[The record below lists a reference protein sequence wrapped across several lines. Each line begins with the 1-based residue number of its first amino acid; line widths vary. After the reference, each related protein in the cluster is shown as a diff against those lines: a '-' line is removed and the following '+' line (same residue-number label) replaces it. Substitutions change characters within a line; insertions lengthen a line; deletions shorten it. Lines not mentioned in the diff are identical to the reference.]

1 MKLDWKTTLWLTS
14 LSVLISPLAQAQF
27 CTLTNASVN
36 GAYGY
41 VASEAGAV
49 VTTTSTTSTT
59 GTGTTTS
66 TYSNTAIGQLL
77 NGISAGNQ
85 FALGGVL
92 VFDGVGNITA
102 TSTPGGTATPIGTY
116 NVNSDCWVTVS
127 LQDVF
132 GTNTAKTQLAGVVL
146 GRGSEIDLTS

>member
-36 GAYGY
+36 GSYGY

-49 VTTTSTTSTT
+49 VTTTSTTS
-59 GTGTTTS
+59 TGTTTS

-85 FALGGVL
+85 FALGRVW
-92 VFDGVGNITA
+92 VFDGVGSINA
-102 TSTPGGTATPIGTY
+102 TS
-116 NVNSDCWVTVS
+116 
-127 LQDVF
+127 
-132 GTNTAKTQLAGVVL
+132 
-146 GRGSEIDLTS
+146 